1 MSTVTHTVGE
11 QIARTPAAP
20 AGTAR
25 SRKPFFPAT
34 WRGWLCATSI
44 VVVIILASLGWLTN
58 GRAGLVGVVGNS
70 MSSVMP
76 DGSSVITLPLPP
88 REGDYVV
95 ALAGTPDDQ
104 SGMTR
109 DDGSRSLV
117 VKKYHNG
124 RLVSTDDA
132 NVYSQFEYRG
142 RVVARIP
149 TQKILFWRDK
159 GAQKTTMCISLDR
172 RAAKISSQLIRQA
185 AHKEMLAAKGL
196 IKYSPRILSP
206 QGSKLDV
213 ENGCWSDPRIVPD
226 KPIDIESTFIEFV
239 VDRESWMELSLW
251 PVPPTLMTRDEK
263 PTVIETGWLKPG
275 KYRLTWIFRKG
286 CSSDTPSC
294 TFKFYKKK

>member
-1 MSTVTHTVGE
+1 MTHISE
-11 QIARTPAAP
+11 QVARMPAAP
-20 AGTAR
+20 AGTAKT
-25 SRKPFFPAT
+25 RKPFFPT
-34 WRGWLCATSI
+34 TLRGWLCATSI

-58 GRAGLVGVVGNS
+58 GRAGLVGVTGNS

-76 DGSSVITLPLPP
+76 QGSSVIAFPLPP

-95 ALAGTPDDQ
+95 ALAGAPDDQ
-104 SGMTR
+104 SGSVR
-109 DDGSRSLV
+109 EDVRPSLV
-117 VKKYHNG
+117 VKKYCGG

-132 NVYSQFEYRG
+132 NVYTHYEYRG
-142 RVVARIP
+142 RVIARIP

-159 GAQKTTMCISLDR
+159 GTQKTTMCISLDG

-196 IKYSPRILSP
+196 VKYSPRILSP

-226 KPIDIESTFIEFV
+226 KPVDIESTFIEFV
-239 VDRESWMELSLW
+239 VDRESWMELSLG

-286 CSSDTPSC
+286 GSSDTPSC
-294 TFKFYKKK
+294 TFKFYKKQ

>member
-1 MSTVTHTVGE
+1 MSTVTHIASE
-11 QIARTPAAP
+11 HARTPAAP

-58 GRAGLVGVVGNS
+58 GRAGLVGVTGNS

-76 DGSSVITLPLPP
+76 QGSSVITLPLPP

-95 ALAGTPDDQ
+95 ALAGAPDDQ
-104 SGMTR
+104 SGTTR
-109 DDGSRSLV
+109 EDENRSLV
-117 VKKYHNG
+117 VKKYCGG

-132 NVYSQFEYRG
+132 SVYSQFEYRG

-159 GAQKTTMCISLDR
+159 GVQKTTMCISLDR
-172 RAAKISSQLIRQA
+172 RAAEISSQLIRQA

-226 KPIDIESTFIEFV
+226 RPVVDIDSTFIEFV
-239 VDRESWMELSLW
+239 VDRESWMELSLG

-286 CSSDTPSC
+286 GSSDTPSC
-294 TFKFYKKK
+294 TFKFYTKK